1 MKQRTRIIIA
11 VALVVIVVGLVLTVD
26 MIQRRQSVVPEPG
39 SIPVY
44 VKGTLTGYMTPNH
57 LSSLE
62 ISSFVDAEQGKTQ
75 EGWLLHEALI
85 QVIPLG
91 TLSSDTVIT
100 ISSSSRDKSVTL
112 TWADVADPLNRV
124 LFDLS
129 SHGTFKLVSEKLPNL
144 DVRDEWV
151 QDVDKIEVR

>member
-44 VKGTLTGYMTPNH
+44 VKGTLAGYMTPSH

-62 ISSFVDAEQGKTQ
+62 ISSFVDAEEGKTQ

-85 QVIPLG
+85 QVIPLSS
-91 TLSSDTVIT
+91 LSSETVIT

-129 SHGTFKLVSEKLPNL
+129 SRGTFKIVSEKLPNL
-144 DVRDEWV
+144 DVRAEWV